1 MDSLILLIILK
12 SGEEMFRIFGVM
24 VRLELI
30 SNLFRVE
37 SFLEIQA
44 VRTIRLLFI
53 RLVLLISKV
62 SFFSLSGNAKEMGS
76 KRPGAA
82 SLSFLHRSTQ

>member
-1 MDSLILLIILK
+1 LGSTIFAGDPKLLYTVDSLIVLMILK

-30 SNLFRVE
+30 SNLLRVE

-62 SFFSLSGNAKEMGS
+62 PFFSLSGNAKGDG
-76 KRPGAA
+76 K
-82 SLSFLHRSTQ
+82 

>member
-1 MDSLILLIILK
+1 MK

-24 VRLELI
+24 VRLVLI
-30 SNLFRVE
+30 SNLLRVE

-53 RLVLLISKV
+53 RLVSLISSV
-62 SFFSLSGNAKEMGS
+62 PFFSLSGNAKGDG
-76 KRPGAA
+76 KKAA
-82 SLSFLHRSTQ
+82 RSCKPVIPEYIEGIGVPVIL

>member
-1 MDSLILLIILK
+1 MLLYTVDSLIVLMILK
-12 SGEEMFRIFGVM
+12 SGDEMFRIFGVM

-30 SNLFRVE
+30 SNLLRVE

-62 SFFSLSGNAKEMGS
+62 LFFSLSGNAKGDG
-76 KRPGAA
+76 K
-82 SLSFLHRSTQ
+82 